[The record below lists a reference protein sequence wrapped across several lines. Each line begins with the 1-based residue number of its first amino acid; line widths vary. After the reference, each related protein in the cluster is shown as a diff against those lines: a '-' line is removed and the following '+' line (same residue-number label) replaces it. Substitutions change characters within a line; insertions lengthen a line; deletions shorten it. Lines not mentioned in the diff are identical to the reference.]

1 MFSARN
7 TKKLIIG
14 LVHLK
19 PLPGTPYFQP
29 GDFERSLEKAI
40 ADTESLIEGGADGCL
55 IQSVDKVY
63 SSSDDT
69 DYARVA
75 AIALITNEVR
85 KVVGSRDFKVG
96 VQLMWN
102 CITPSLA
109 VAKVCTADFTRA
121 TALIGTTPSPF
132 GTIEA
137 DPLRVQR
144 YRNAIQARDVAIIA
158 EIHGYHFKG
167 EYSSEAIRGYAQSA
181 CNAGADAL
189 EVMHRDEEL
198 NNRMVHDLKTM
209 HDPPPVVL
217 GGGTNL
223 ENVQRRMQAADA
235 ALVGSCFEG
244 GAWGSRIDQE
254 IVKQYVDL
262 VRAIER

>member
-1 MFSARN
+1 M
-7 TKKLIIG
+7 
-14 LVHLK
+14 HLK

-29 GDFERSLEKAI
+29 GDFERSLEKALT
-40 ADTESLIEGGADGCL
+40 DTESLIQGGADGCL

-75 AIALITNEVR
+75 AISLITGEVR
-85 KVVGSRDFKVG
+85 KVVGSRGFKVG

-109 VAKVCTADFTRA
+109 AAKVCRADFTRA

-132 GTIEA
+132 GIVEA
-137 DPLRVQR
+137 DPLKVQS
-144 YRNAIQARDVAIIA
+144 YRSRIHAQDVAIIA
-158 EIHGYHFKG
+158 EIHGYHFKS
-167 EYSSEAIRGYAQSA
+167 EYSSEAIQSYAHSA

-209 HDPPPVVL
+209 PDPPPVVL

-223 ENVQRRMQAADA
+223 ENVQRRMKEADG

-244 GAWGSRIDQE
+244 GEWGTRIDRD

-262 VRAIER
+262 VRAVEG